1 MKRIVSKWWVWLLV
15 ALFIL
20 INLLIT
26 NMNDAEKEN
35 KTNNSETIEGNIDTH

>member
-1 MKRIVSKWWVWLLV
+1 MKRIISKWWVWLLV

-26 NMNDAEKEN
+26 NMNDAEKES
-35 KTNNSETIEGNIDTH
+35 KTNNSEIIEGNIDTH